1 VLFPDFGPNPG
12 RLRMLVHQPAGATRP
27 GQPLVVVLHGCG
39 QDAAAFARASG
50 WVAWAERK
58 GVPLVL
64 PEQMRENNRG
74 RCFHWFKPADTG
86 RDQGEAGSIAAMT
99 RSALAHFGSDP
110 DRVFI
115 VGLSA
120 GGAMAAAM
128 LAAYP
133 DLFAGGAVVAGLPV
147 GSAASSVQALL
158 RMAKAGDDQA
168 PDAWIERIGLATGT
182 TPTHRSA
189 GHWPRL
195 SVWHGEADTT
205 VDPVNAIHLVAQWR
219 ALHNLPA
226 DPIIDSKAGGARHRV
241 WGDAVELWTLPD
253 MAHGYPVGLSG
264 QGDDHMLPS
273 LTPATPRI
281 ARFWGV
287 D

>member
-1 VLFPDFGPNPG
+1 
-12 RLRMLVHQPAGATRP
+12 MLVHQPAGATPP
-27 GQPLVVVLHGCG
+27 GQPLIVLLHGCG
-39 QDAAAFARASG
+39 QDAATFARASG
-50 WVAWAERK
+50 WIAWAERK
-58 GVPLVL
+58 RVPLVL
-64 PEQMRENNRG
+64 PEQGQDNNRR
-74 RCFHWFKPADTG
+74 RCFHWFKPADTA

-99 RSALAHFGSDP
+99 RTAAAHFESDP
-110 DRVFI
+110 SRLFI

-133 DLFAGGAVVAGLPV
+133 EMFAGGAVVAGLPV
-147 GSAASSVQALL
+147 GSASSGVQALL
-158 RMAKAGDDQA
+158 RMANAGNDQT
-168 PDAWIERIGLATGT
+168 PDAWIERIGHATGQ
-182 TPTHRSA
+182 THAYRPP
-189 GHWPRL
+189 GYWPRL

-205 VDPVNAIHLVAQWR
+205 VDPANAVHLVSQWR

-226 DPIIDSKAGGARHRV
+226 DPVVDNNAGAARHRI

-253 MAHGYPVGLSG
+253 MPHGYPVGLSG
-264 QGDDHMLPS
+264 HGDNHMLPS

-281 ARFWGV
+281 ARFWGL